1 MPKRCCA
8 RYSHEP
14 PGRSQGE
21 CRSAAAR
28 GAAMSRVDDR
38 GCRITGATASAGVA
52 YERAL
57 AAFQSWRGG
66 VDAELALALRESPDF
81 VMAHALQ
88 AYLLIGSRDPRRVQS
103 ARPVH
108 ARAAGLPAN

>member
-1 MPKRCCA
+1 
-8 RYSHEP
+8 
-14 PGRSQGE
+14 
-21 CRSAAAR
+21 
-28 GAAMSRVDDR
+28 MSRVDNR
-38 GCRITGATASAGVA
+38 GCRITGATASALVA

-66 VDAELALALRESPDF
+66 VDAQLALALRESPDF

-108 ARAAGLPAN
+108 ARAAGLPANRRERLHLAAIAAVLDDDYEGAKERLGE